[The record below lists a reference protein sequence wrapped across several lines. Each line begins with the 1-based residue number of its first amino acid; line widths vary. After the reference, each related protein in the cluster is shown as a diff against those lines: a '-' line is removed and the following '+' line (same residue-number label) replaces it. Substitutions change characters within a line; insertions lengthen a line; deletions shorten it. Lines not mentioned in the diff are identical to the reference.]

1 MTTGQV
7 APADPRLR
15 ADIEAVKRI
24 VLQGLGAY
32 RARVWLFWSRARGR
46 GGRSSDID
54 VAILPVE
61 PLPAGTLAQI
71 EEALEN
77 SQVLY
82 PVDLVD
88 LSHAV
93 GAHDLLGRPR
103 LRDEEHLATRSGP
116 WRRAAAATRP
126 RRCPH
131 GGKATS
137 S

>member
-82 PVDLVD
+82 PVDVVD
-88 LSHAV
+88 LSSAE
-93 GAHDLLGRPR
+93 PS
-103 LRDEEHLATRSGP
+103 LRQRVERDGILWKS
-116 WRRAAAATRP
+116 
-126 RRCPH
+126 
-131 GGKATS
+131 
-137 S
+137 